1 MHLIKAYKTKETCAD
16 VFPLSVKREWMDQ
29 THAAH
34 AYHCFPVSLTNQL
47 GWGMSF
53 PEDITFI
60 WDGISD
66 SDPSHVKILSGEKY
80 VSPSRA
86 NATVSFNTG
95 VMFQTE
101 DNITLLASPVPNYL
115 RDGIVSLSTLITT
128 SFYDGD
134 FPVAWRITR
143 PNVEI
148 TIKANTPFISI
159 LPIDLDSLNNSQIIF
174 KDFKDANPSKVDM
187 SNYSTLATEI
197 NMQGKWTDWYRNAV
211 NHLNE
216 KRGNHQ
222 VKKINL
228 EVK

>member
-1 MHLIKAYKTKETCAD
+1 MHLIKAYKTKEACAD

-60 WDGISD
+60 WDGVSD

-115 RDGIVSLSTLITT
+115 RDGVVSLSTLITT

-216 KRGNHQ
+216 KRGKHQ

>member
-1 MHLIKAYKTKETCAD
+1 MHLIKAYRTKDVYAD
-16 VFPLSVKREWMDQ
+16 VFPLSVKREWMDD

-53 PEDITFI
+53 PEDITFV
-60 WDGISD
+60 WDGLSNA
-66 SDPSHVKILSGEKY
+66 DPSHVKILSGEKY
-80 VSPSRA
+80 VSPGRA
-86 NATVSFNTG
+86 NATISFNTG

-101 DNITLLASPVPNYL
+101 ENVTLLASPVPNYL
-115 RDGIVSLSTLITT
+115 RDGVTSLSTLITT

-148 TIKANTPFISI
+148 TIKANTPFVSI
-159 LPIDLDSLNNSQIIF
+159 LPIDLESLNNSKIVF
-174 KDFKDANPSKVDM
+174 EDFKDAKPSPVDM
-187 SNYSTLATEI
+187 SNYSTVATEI

-216 KRGNHQ
+216 KRGKNQ

-228 EVK
+228 EVE